1 MDQTSPSFQSLS
13 GFPMSCNT
21 KVSAMAGCFPVFQSL
36 SGFPM
41 SCNNESL
48 GHRGTLTSVS
58 IPIGFSN
65 ELQQPSDVHRRLR
78 SLVSI
83 PIGFSNELQQEWL
96 ELWLRCQDEFQS
108 LSGFPMSCNRLGR
121 CLMLSRQTVSI
132 PIGFSNELQ
141 QPPFS
146 GLIGIVPAFLPQI
159 GAMCSWAPSVP
170 DLYKY
175 P

>member
-1 MDQTSPSFQSLS
+1 MDVIP
-13 GFPMSCNT
+13 
-21 KVSAMAGCFPVFQSL
+21 
-36 SGFPM
+36 
-41 SCNNESL
+41 
-48 GHRGTLTSVS
+48 VS

-65 ELQQPSDVHRRLR
+65 ELQPFSDLRRAPTA
-78 SLVSI
+78 V
-83 PIGFSNELQQEWL
+83 
-96 ELWLRCQDEFQS
+96 
-108 LSGFPMSCNRLGR
+108 
-121 CLMLSRQTVSI
+121 VSI

>member
-1 MDQTSPSFQSLS
+1 MVE
-13 GFPMSCNT
+13 G
-21 KVSAMAGCFPVFQSL
+21 
-36 SGFPM
+36 
-41 SCNNESL
+41 
-48 GHRGTLTSVS
+48 
-58 IPIGFSN
+58 
-65 ELQQPSDVHRRLR
+65 LQ
-78 SLVSI
+78 
-83 PIGFSNELQQEWL
+83 G
-96 ELWLRCQDEFQS
+96 
-108 LSGFPMSCNRLGR
+108 
-121 CLMLSRQTVSI
+121 VSI